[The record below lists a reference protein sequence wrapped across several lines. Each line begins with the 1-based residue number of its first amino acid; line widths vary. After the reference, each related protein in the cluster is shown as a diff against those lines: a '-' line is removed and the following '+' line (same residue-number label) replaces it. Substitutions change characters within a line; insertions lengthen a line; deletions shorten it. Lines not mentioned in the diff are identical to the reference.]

1 MISLARADATLNYPA
16 VSEDLSALSRT
27 AGPLPSGVIDLSRS
41 NISLNPAVHNMSAR
55 SRSSAERIVG
65 SLRPASAQWL
75 RRKATTI
82 FAHDDGRFRFGAN
95 YGRKPKKPVDW

>member
-55 SRSSAERIVG
+55 SRSLAEKIVG
-65 SLRPASAQWL
+65 SLRTGDARWL
-75 RRKATTI
+75 RRKSARDS
-82 FAHDDGRFRFGAN
+82 HLRRQSPRFGAN
-95 YGRKPKKPVDW
+95 YGRKPQKPAA